1 MRQRVIFPLHFILK
15 KTSFPHL
22 QFKTRYLTS
31 NFLFFSISEFGEAH
45 FRFKSTL
52 VPEILTVIKQNIQA
66 AIKQRSNR
74 TRNSDS
80 FTIVQGNSSSLSNDQ
95 SFQTLLNRSK
105 ETQNNSIVSPV
116 EKDYQQSINTSE
128 NSANATDEYN
138 SLETSVCRE
147 NGAQII
153 STVTVRKDNGTDIEV
168 KLDQHGYSHVQPIEN
183 VKDECK
189 ELPNE
194 TKARSISGCA
204 VFDDEYNRSTS
215 LCSCD
220 SGFVTTDAINEDST
234 KKKHKSNNSFD
245 SGVSTSSIKPEIS
258 ASIGGIFIV
267 TEQASEIDNNSA
279 CSFVPYSQVIQ
290 DSSPNDIPKSTNVK
304 MNDNGDYSS
313 IYWDAEVVAKDEP
326 KEVEKKENVYEDLD
340 KYRKDLSKH
349 LGFDPKINP
358 TEVPPSLPDRP
369 STLPT
374 RRKTRSKSTKKKDK
388 KIIIQEMFK
397 TVTRGRTG
405 SMSST
410 SSNTS
415 ECDEDKSN
423 TTILSNRQQW
433 PLPSSAI
440 SGCNELYTTVPDEG
454 IFSSGRQRARSYE
467 ETPSKKNLN
476 DSIVSVNKWPMDF
489 KSNSGLN
496 NAILY
501 DPIYSQ
507 VNRNNIN
514 GSKTCVNGSGMRRSL
529 RRSNSSVDLMIHE
542 RSRLQ
547 QRAVDLLTG
556 DDDTITKHSEIL
568 TPVLVSPQ
576 ERDFIDFSTEIKVP
590 DLDINS
596 VNTHQIDSHENSDSV
611 WNPFPRIAD
620 FTSSV
625 KSEHD
630 ETEEDLVKLDESDPF
645 DIFHIGVVSSR
656 LGLSTD
662 GSGLSFDS
670 VTELSDLDK
679 TIYDPNEDIY
689 IDMGNQTLLQEQT
702 VEYVLPTDVY
712 RTNNLY

>member
-1 MRQRVIFPLHFILK
+1 
-15 KTSFPHL
+15 
-22 QFKTRYLTS
+22 
-31 NFLFFSISEFGEAH
+31 
-45 FRFKSTL
+45 
-52 VPEILTVIKQNIQA
+52 
-66 AIKQRSNR
+66 
-74 TRNSDS
+74 
-80 FTIVQGNSSSLSNDQ
+80 VQGNSSSLSNDQ

-128 NSANATDEYN
+128 TSANATDEYN

-153 STVTVRKDNGTDIEV
+153 STVTVHKDNGTDIEV

-215 LCSCD
+215 VCSCD
-220 SGFVTTDAINEDST
+220 SGIVTTDAINEDSI

-290 DSSPNDIPKSTNVK
+290 DSSPNDILKSTNVK
-304 MNDNGDYSS
+304 VGDNGDYSS

-326 KEVEKKENVYEDLD
+326 KEVEKKENLYEDLD

-388 KIIIQEMFK
+388 KITIQEMFK

-423 TTILSNRQQW
+423 TTTLSNRQQW

-467 ETPSKKNLN
+467 EKPSKTFMN

-568 TPVLVSPQ
+568 TPVLVSPL

-596 VNTHQIDSHENSDSV
+596 VNIQQIDSHENSDSV

-630 ETEEDLVKLDESDPF
+630 DETEEDLVKLNEPDPF
-645 DIFHIGVVSSR
+645 DVFHIGVVSSR
-656 LGLSTD
+656 LGLSTH
-662 GSGLSFDS
+662 GSGLNFDS

-702 VEYVLPTDVY
+702 VEYVLPTDVS
-712 RTNNLY
+712 RTNNYY

>member
-1 MRQRVIFPLHFILK
+1 MQLK
-15 KTSFPHL
+15 NTTS
-22 QFKTRYLTS
+22 YLE
-31 NFLFFSISEFGEAH
+31 FLFFSISEFGEAH
-45 FRFKSTL
+45 FRFKSTS

-116 EKDYQQSINTSE
+116 QKDYQQSINTCE
-128 NSANATDEYN
+128 NSANSSEEYN

-168 KLDQHGYSHVQPIEN
+168 KLDQHGYSHVQLTEN

-189 ELPNE
+189 ELPNDK
-194 TKARSISGCA
+194 KARSISGCA

-215 LCSCD
+215 VCSCD
-220 SGFVTTDAINEDST
+220 SGIVTTDAINEDSI

-267 TEQASEIDNNSA
+267 TEQDSEIDHNSA

-290 DSSPNDIPKSTNVK
+290 DSSPSDIPKSTNVK
-304 MNDNGDYSS
+304 GCDNGDYSS
-313 IYWDAEVVAKDEP
+313 IYWDAEVTTKDEP
-326 KEVEKKENVYEDLD
+326 KEVEKRENLYEDLD

-374 RRKTRSKSTKKKDK
+374 RRKTRSKSTKKDK
-388 KIIIQEMFK
+388 KITIQEMFK

-423 TTILSNRQQW
+423 TTTLSNRQQLPLPSLTTLSNRQQW

-467 ETPSKKNLN
+467 EKPSNTFMN

-529 RRSNSSVDLMIHE
+529 RRSNSSVDLMLHE

-568 TPVLVSPQ
+568 TPVLVSPL
-576 ERDFIDFSTEIKVP
+576 EHDFIDFSTEIKVP

-596 VNTHQIDSHENSDSV
+596 VNTQQIDSHENSDSV

-625 KSEHD
+625 KSEHED
-630 ETEEDLVKLDESDPF
+630 ETEGDLVKLNESDPF

-656 LGLSTD
+656 LGLSTH

-679 TIYDPNEDIY
+679 TIHDPNEDIY

-712 RTNNLY
+712 RTNDFY